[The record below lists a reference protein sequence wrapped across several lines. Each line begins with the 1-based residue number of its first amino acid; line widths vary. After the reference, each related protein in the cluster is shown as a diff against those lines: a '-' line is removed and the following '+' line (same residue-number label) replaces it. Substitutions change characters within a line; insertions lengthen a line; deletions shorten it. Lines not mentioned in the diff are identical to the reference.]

1 MLLLQQ
7 MIVLLIYMMIG
18 YVACKRGKLDEIAS
32 DRFSWLVVHVA
43 NPMLVISSAVNS
55 EGEIQGKELLLTMG
69 IAVGMYAVFL
79 VLAEILPGI
88 LQVEKQDVPLYK
100 LMTVFNN
107 MGFMGFPVISAV
119 YGGSALLYAS
129 VFMLPFNLLFYTYGM
144 QVADKENHEKL
155 AWKKIF
161 NVGVLTCILA
171 SALYLSKIPVP
182 DFIKSV
188 SKGLGNLNGPLS
200 MMVIGISMTKMK
212 FQELFSDQKLFL
224 FTFIKLML
232 IPVTAGILLRQFIGN
247 EILCGVV
254 TIIMSTPVSSMT
266 VMLAQE
272 KCEHCEAIVKGI
284 SLTTL
289 LSVITIP
296 LVSAVVSFW

>member
-7 MIVLLIYMMIG
+7 MLVLFIYMMIG
-18 YVACKRGKLDEIAS
+18 YAACKKGKLDEIAS
-32 DRFSWLVVHVA
+32 SRFSWLVVNVA
-43 NPMLVISSAVNS
+43 NPMLVISSAVNR
-55 EGEIQGKELLLTMG
+55 EGEVQGKELLLTMG
-69 IAVGMYAVFL
+69 IAVGMYGLFL
-79 VLAEILPGI
+79 VLAEILPQI
-88 LQVEKQDVPLYK
+88 LKLEERDIPLYK
-100 LMTVFNN
+100 LMMVFNN

-144 QVADKENHEKL
+144 QTVDQENHGKL

-171 SALYLSKIPVP
+171 SILYLGNLPVP

-212 FQELFSDQKLFL
+212 IYELFSDRKLFL
-224 FTFIKLML
+224 FSLLKLVV
-232 IPVTAGILLRQFIGN
+232 IPVAAGVLLRQFIEN

-272 KCEHCEAIVKGI
+272 KYEHCEAIVKGI

-296 LVSAVVSFW
+296 LVSAIISLC